1 MLPRTKFLS
10 SVDEVPGFCWD
21 AVINTVCLT
30 VALVPL
36 LLHSLPTVF
45 NRKSVDPKHPALE
58 EETHSILLGH
68 ILSWRHFLVFK
79 SWTFF

>member
-21 AVINTVCLT
+21 VS
-30 VALVPL
+30 
-36 LLHSLPTVF
+36 LLHSCHFYSTVSQQSLTG
-45 NRKSVDPKHPALE
+45 KSVDPKHPALE

-79 SWTFF
+79 SWTFFFF